1 MKPEIHNLAD
11 VHSDSYIGTLTRVW
25 QFVVILKGARL
36 GSECN
41 ICAHVLIEGDVSI
54 GDRVTIKSGVQVWDG
69 ITLENDVFV
78 GPNVTFTNDA
88 FPRSQSRP
96 DAFLRTIVKCG
107 ASLGG
112 GAVILPGITI
122 GERAMVG
129 AGAVVTRDVPAG
141 AIVVGNPARIIGA
154 TEDAVDVGR

>member
-1 MKPEIHNLAD
+1 M
-11 VHSDSYIGTLTRVW
+11 
-25 QFVVILKGARL
+25 
-36 GSECN
+36 
-41 ICAHVLIEGDVSI
+41 
-54 GDRVTIKSGVQVWDG
+54 
-69 ITLENDVFV
+69 FV

-88 FPRSQSRP
+88 FPRSHSRP
-96 DAFLRTIVKCG
+96 DAFLRTIVKRG